1 MITSA
6 AAQAARAIARA
17 VAIKNFRY
25 LLKKASFVVDLDGIT
40 VQINNKS
47 P

>member
-25 LLKKASFVVDLDGIT
+25 QLEKASFVVDLDGYA
-40 VQINNKS
+40 VQINYKS